1 MSPPPKTPTPRRFLL
16 PKRPPASQTPLSQTS
31 QFQSTPR
38 FGSSSVPRPTQRR
51 AQSIEDVDVDE
62 DREESCPAAADEEGH
77 GGGETSRARRR
88 HVLNL
93 DIDSDF
99 DSITSASQHTDTW
112 QEEVDEG
119 YARDEIHPGHGIAA
133 ATRSSPVER
142 KAKRQRVLLSISP
155 VASSAASPVGDG
167 QGEEEE
173 GAGTNTPTRTLTST
187 AEGEEETTTT
197 TTTTD
202 SKTDSKTRSAQ
213 QQPVFRPAP
222 RFKLPEVEVDDSMM
236 AGDILP
242 VAFSPRRRGQKYLA
256 GGRAAQLQ
264 SWLSE
269 VRGWDG
275 EPRDAAAR
283 MTVEQVRPGSRMYL
297 ARGREQEGPR
307 ARRKGYLLAG
317 EGRLTGLER
326 RADVRVGSVVVLED
340 PVWEVDLMGESWTV
354 VCNWSVVSS

>member
-16 PKRPPASQTPLSQTS
+16 PKRPPASQTPLPQTS

-88 HVLNL
+88 HVLDL
-93 DIDSDF
+93 DIDSDSDF
-99 DSITSASQHTDTW
+99 DSDSITSASQHTDTW
-112 QEEVDEG
+112 QEEDEG

-133 ATRSSPVER
+133 AATRSSPVGR

-155 VASSAASPVGDG
+155 VASSAGSPVEDG
-167 QGEEEE
+167 EGEEGE
-173 GAGTNTPTRTLTST
+173 GGTNTPTRTCTCTCT
-187 AEGEEETTTT
+187 AEGNEEETTTA
-197 TTTTD
+197 
-202 SKTDSKTRSAQ
+202 DSKTRSAQ

-236 AGDILP
+236 AGDDILP

-256 GGRAAQLQ
+256 EGRAAQLQ

-307 ARRKGYLLAG
+307 ARGKGYLLAG

-326 RADVRVGSVVVLED
+326 RADVRVGSVVVLEE

-354 VCNWSVVSS
+354 VCNWSMVSS